1 VSLYRAN
8 VELLS
13 SSTKVTD
20 EVALA
25 LDYGLLGDA
34 FAGKPQAL
42 VYYRQADEL
51 WEKLRDS
58 GQLPPRYSGKP
69 DEMRSAAS
77 RRQSSLAKAHAKAE
91 NR

>member
-1 VSLYRAN
+1 M
-8 VELLS
+8 LS

-69 DEMRSAAS
+69 DEMRSAAA